1 MILKFSAW
9 GIEIDKEYL
18 IIRCLDKVLF
28 FGVHWL
34 RQVLL
39 KIVYY
44 LFKLQRYRRL
54 LRLKALLW
62 VEKFLGL

>member
-1 MILKFSAW
+1 MILKFSVW
-9 GIEIDKEYL
+9 GIEIDKECL
-18 IIRCLDKVLF
+18 IISCLDKVLF
-28 FGVHWL
+28 FGIQWWL
-34 RQVLL
+34 RVLL

>member
-1 MILKFSAW
+1 MILKFIVW
-9 GIEIDKEYL
+9 GIEIDKECL
-18 IIRCLDKVLF
+18 IISCLYKVLF
-28 FGVHWL
+28 FGIQWWL
-34 RQVLL
+34 RVLL

-44 LFKLQRYRRL
+44 LFKLQRYRLL